1 MDNVFV
7 RLKDLPD
14 GVRGYVALDPNGDY
28 NVYINKDLSYEQQM
42 AALAHEIIHIDND
55 HLRVML
61 PAMECEDQGK

>member
-14 GVRGYVALDPNGDY
+14 GVKGFVALDPNGDY
-28 NVYINKDLSYEQQM
+28 NVYINKDLSQEQQM
-42 AALAHEIIHIDND
+42 ATLAHEVLHIDNN

-61 PAMECEDQGK
+61 PAWLCEKETV